1 MKVAQFRYYKN
12 NIAASNITK
21 EQLTDPNST
30 SSPLLGKNIVQLGI
44 QGPAGMHFSLNN
56 TSVNRAELIIGSTGT
71 YQLNVNGFTVIT
83 SVCFNSNDIDTCDQ
97 LIIDVIY
104 WEGGN

>member
-30 SSPLLGKNIVQLGI
+30 SSPLLGKNIV
-44 QGPAGMHFSLNN
+44 
-56 TSVNRAELIIGSTGT
+56 
-71 YQLNVNGFTVIT
+71 
-83 SVCFNSNDIDTCDQ
+83 
-97 LIIDVIY
+97 
-104 WEGGN
+104 